1 MASRFE
7 MVFVSQLR
15 PTLHLF
21 LRHIEICYDDGGMN
35 FHRERSNV
43 NQTYDTSLSNFHDDV
58 VAGLGRDSKSIP
70 CKYFYD
76 ERGSQLF
83 EQICELDEYYLTRT
97 ELAIMQQ
104 HAGEMADQIGEG
116 VMLVE
121 FGSGSSVKTRIL
133 LDHLHRPIAYVP
145 VDISADHLRKTAARL
160 QRRYPSIERLPV
172 CADFTEDFQLPTP
185 SREPTHDAV
194 YFPGSTIGN
203 FQPEAART
211 LLRRIVRLC
220 GCGGGLLIGID
231 LQKDPEI
238 IEMAYN
244 DSKGITAEFN
254 LNLVDRMQRD
264 LGASVQPEAF
274 EHHASYNPESH
285 RVEIGLISRED
296 QEVTIGDHS
305 FPLAEGEL
313 IRTEYSHNYTIDGFA
328 ELAAEAGLNLRKSW
342 TDENDLFAVLHLV
355 IVE

>member
-1 MASRFE
+1 M
-7 MVFVSQLR
+7 
-15 PTLHLF
+15 
-21 LRHIEICYDDGGMN
+21 
-35 FHRERSNV
+35 
-43 NQTYDTSLSNFHDDV
+43 NQTFDNSLTNFREDV
-58 VAGLGRDSKSIP
+58 IAGLGKAPRSIP

-97 ELAIMQQ
+97 ELSIMQQ

-133 LDHLHRPIAYVP
+133 LDHLHQPIAYVP
-145 VDISADHLRKTAARL
+145 VDISEDHLRKTAARL
-160 QRRYPSIERLPV
+160 QHRYPSIEVLPV

-185 SREPTHDAV
+185 RREPTHDAV

-203 FQPEAART
+203 FQPDAARS

-238 IEMAYN
+238 IESAYN
-244 DSKGITAEFN
+244 DSQGITAEFN

-264 LGASVQPEAF
+264 LGASVDPEAF
-274 EHHASYNPESH
+274 EHHAAYNTDSH

-296 QEVTIGDHS
+296 QKVTIGDHS
-305 FPLAEGEL
+305 FQLAEGEL
-313 IRTEYSHNYTIDGFA
+313 IRTEYSHKYTVEGFA
-328 ELAAEAGLNLRKSW
+328 ELAAEAGFNLRMHW
-342 TDENDLFAVLHLV
+342 TDEQNLFAVLHLV